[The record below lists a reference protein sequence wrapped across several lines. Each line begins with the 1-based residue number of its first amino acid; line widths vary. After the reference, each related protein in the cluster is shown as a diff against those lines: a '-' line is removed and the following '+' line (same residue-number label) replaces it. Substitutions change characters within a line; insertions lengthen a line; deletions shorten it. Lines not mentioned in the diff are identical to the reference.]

1 MKRGDIV
8 AVCYDGKWGR
18 RVKGEVI
25 ATRKG
30 SRILVRFPEWAN
42 EDNIIE
48 HWFKVRRLHTKFGG
62 PRKNYGGF
70 VNVDKS
76 IMRGL
81 FGMPGDWYCVWPW
94 DMPDRRPSRDT
105 RKFLFE
111 YRIEQEQNSKNNL
124 FETIAADHTPQPSAV
139 DAVNTLRSIV
149 G

>member
-1 MKRGDIV
+1 MKRGDSV

-18 RVKGEVI
+18 RVKGEVL
-25 ATRKG
+25 ATDRGHK
-30 SRILVRFPEWAN
+30 ILVRFPEYAN

-48 HWFKVRRLHTKFGG
+48 HWFKVRRLHTKYGG
-62 PRKNYGGF
+62 RRKNYAGY

-94 DMPDRRPSRDT
+94 DMPDRRDSRDT

-111 YRIEQEQNSKNNL
+111 YRIKHQKEEL
-124 FETIAADHTPQPSAV
+124 FNKIAADHTPQPSAA
-139 DAVNTLRSIV
+139 DAVKTLRSIV

>member
-1 MKRGDIV
+1 MKRGNFV

-30 SRILVRFPEWAN
+30 SRILVRFPEYAN

-48 HWFKVRRLHTKFGG
+48 HWFKVRKLPTKFGG

-70 VNVDKS
+70 VQVEKS

-81 FGMPGDWYCVWPW
+81 FGMPGDWYTVWPW
-94 DMPDRRPSRDT
+94 NMGDRRYNRET
-105 RKFLFE
+105 RKFMFQ
-111 YRIEQEQNSKNNL
+111 YRIENEKKDL
-124 FETIAADHTPQPSAV
+124 FYSIKHSEAPTTTAV
-139 DAVNTLRSIV
+139 DATIALRDYIS
-149 G
+149 

>member
-1 MKRGDIV
+1 MKRGDSV

-30 SRILVRFPEWAN
+30 SRILVRFPEYAN
-42 EDNIIE
+42 EENVIE
-48 HWFKVRRLHTKFGG
+48 HWFKVRRLPTIWGG
-62 PRKNYGGF
+62 PRKNYAGF
-70 VNVDKS
+70 VQVEKS

-94 DMPDRRPSRDT
+94 NMGERRHSRET
-105 RKFLFE
+105 RKWLFQ
-111 YRIEQEQNSKNNL
+111 YRIENQGKELFDSIKNS
-124 FETIAADHTPQPSAV
+124 TAPSVTAV
-139 DAVNTLRSIV
+139 DCTAALRSIV

>member
-1 MKRGDIV
+1 MKRGDHV

-42 EDNIIE
+42 EENIIE
-48 HWFKVRRLHTKFGG
+48 HWFPVRKLGSKWGG
-62 PRKNYGGF
+62 PRKNYAGF
-70 VNVDKS
+70 VQVEKS

-81 FGMPGDWYCVWPW
+81 FGMPGDWYSVWPW
-94 DMPDRRPSRDT
+94 DMPDRRDSRAT

-111 YRIEQEQNSKNNL
+111 YRVENEKKGIFENIKNS
-124 FETIAADHTPQPSAV
+124 EAPTITAV
-139 DAVNTLRSIV
+139 DCTAALRNIV

>member
-1 MKRGDIV
+1 MKRGDYV

-18 RVKGEVI
+18 RVRGEVI

-42 EDNIIE
+42 EDNILE
-48 HWFKVRRLHTKFGG
+48 HWFPVRRLKTRFGG
-62 PRKNYGGF
+62 PRKNYAGF
-70 VNVDKS
+70 VPVEKS

-94 DMPDRRPSRDT
+94 DMPDRRPNRET

-111 YRIEQEQNSKNNL
+111 YRIEHEKKELFDTIKNS
-124 FETIAADHTPQPSAV
+124 EAPTTTAADVTA
-139 DAVNTLRSIV
+139 ALRSIV